1 MQAPKKSGKAR
12 LTSYVNWMVLLFIA
26 FLCAT
31 CKHALPPEEGRKHL
45 RAFDNEVIQLA
56 GRIGKTEA
64 FRALIKLSEIPE
76 LPIPFMNEKYVY
88 GYDFNANKGFY
99 HLNVKTGAIE
109 KQAESNRVELI
120 YPFDSKRDSLASFTL
135 IDYGE
140 TQTALQM
147 IFPQKLEA
155 KITAGEKTLF
165 TAHLSASYEHDLP
178 AKMDVELLFANFK
191 FKLLLN
197 TTFYPS
203 YAKLN
208 IEFELEENG
217 EKKLS
222 TNLSSN
228 VTTVDNTL
236 YYNNINISL
245 IAFPIRLM
253 YQSDQDF
260 LNTKTINFIETYNNH
275 TQIDISSPNGNKIGQ
290 VFLAQIQGRDRI
302 NPIIHYS
309 DGSVENLEDMLFI
322 LQKLLN
328 MKMFILDG
336 LAQAQLQNRSSET
349 RPTLMAFGIVE

>member
-1 MQAPKKSGKAR
+1 M
-12 LTSYVNWMVLLFIA
+12 MLLFIA
-26 FLCAT
+26 FLCST
-31 CKHALPPEEGRKHL
+31 CRQALAPEEARKHL

-76 LPIPFMNEKYVY
+76 LPIPFMNETYAY
-88 GYDFNANKGFY
+88 GYDFNANKGIY
-99 HLNVKTGAIE
+99 YLNAEIGAIE

-120 YPFDSKRDSLASFTL
+120 YPFDSKRDSLANFTL
-135 IDYGE
+135 IEYGE

-165 TAHLSASYEHDLP
+165 TAHLSANYAHDLP
-178 AKMDVELLFANFK
+178 AKMAFELLFANFK

-208 IEFELEENG
+208 IAFELEENG

-236 YYNNINISL
+236 YYNDINISL

-260 LNTKTINFIETYNNH
+260 LHTETANFIETYNNH
-275 TQIDISSPNGNKIGQ
+275 TQINISSTNGNQIGQ
-290 VFLAQIQGRDRI
+290 VFLTHIAGRDRI
-302 NPIIHYS
+302 NPMISYS

-336 LAQAQLQNRSSET
+336 LALAPLQTRNSET
-349 RPTLMAFGIVE
+349 RPPLMAFGIVE